1 MLIQRHATDEPG
13 REMRQVVL
21 AQQYP
26 LGLARRTRG
35 EQCYARLVGTGVTVH
50 QRLRHVGAVRGHLAH
65 IK

>member
-1 MLIQRHATDEPG
+1 
-13 REMRQVVL
+13 MRQVVL

-35 EQCYARLVGTGVTVH
+35 EQCHARLVGTGVTVH